1 MSPSILKKAKHTMK
15 NLPMDLKVHVVSH
28 THWDREW
35 RQPFE
40 FFQPYL
46 VKCFEHLFDIFKS
59 DPKYKSFLLDGQ
71 AVMLDDYLEVC
82 PERAKDVRRWLK
94 KGRIFA
100 GPWYSLID
108 NNLVAGESVIRN
120 LLYGIRT
127 AQASGAVMMEG
138 YLISS
143 FGHCAQM
150 PQIFAGLGIMSIIF
164 SRGISEWQTKSEL
177 IWESPDGTQALAF
190 HLPDRYTKSNW
201 FYLVHRP
208 GCVGRDAMDW
218 SYRWPADNPMHACDA
233 ASADHYWWRTQE
245 AFLRDRAL
253 WVRCVENLIEKAL
266 AVSSV
271 PILLAMDGVDHI
283 FPHRNVPDI
292 IRTANEH
299 FGREVLVHSNLPAY
313 IADVRA
319 YLKKKGVKL
328 EVKRGEMRRPIRVPG
343 FNQLLAGTISARMNM
358 KLLNHAAETSLIRLA
373 EPLCTLAWL
382 NGARYPKP
390 FIDRAWK
397 TLMVNH
403 AHDGICG
410 TSVDA
415 VHDAMADRY
424 VRARNIA
431 DFVAYEAL
439 KDIVLKIDT
448 SHLAE
453 REILLTVFNTTCFSR
468 SRVVRAVVDV
478 PYIWK
483 PAGLEICDM
492 KGRHV
497 PFVLKT
503 KQKEER
509 EILADH
515 EAQLGFL
522 CLRVEVD
529 FLTEDLPAFGYKSYI
544 VRPGIWQNPGA
555 PAKVGRFA
563 TARQSAT
570 AQIENEYL
578 RVKAESDG
586 SLTITD
592 KRTGRIYSGLNV
604 FSSSG
609 DVGDSTTFVPP
620 MGDFTAYST
629 GAAGAVEVAET
640 GPLYASLRVTRRMV
654 LPVHCE
660 PKAKNVELVE
670 TAQPFKAHRSSETV
684 EEVITST
691 ITLECGA
698 QRVEIKTVVDNV
710 ARDHRLRV
718 LFPSGAKGAKTWVAD
733 APFDVIERDISLPDT
748 HDWTELWP
756 ETQPISSWFA
766 VSDDKGGL
774 AILTKGIPEAACL
787 DDESR
792 TLALTLLRCTR
803 RSIGE
808 DYSLEGSQCPG
819 RHVFEYAIQ
828 PFEGNWK
835 SQGLTQGVADFMT
848 PLRAILSASQRK
860 GKLPDA
866 AEYLNLQVKPAKA
879 SGNIGISCVKKSE
892 EGNSMIIRLWN
903 PTLQKVLVRLELP
916 KPWRKAQAVLSNEV
930 CKANIPC
937 DKNGYFTLAPFKIA
951 TFRFLK
957 K

>member
-1 MSPSILKKAKHTMK
+1 MFYQGGCNMK
-15 NLPMDLKVHVVSH
+15 NLPMDLRVHVVSH

-46 VKCFEHLFDIFKS
+46 VKCLDQLFDIFKS

-71 AVMLDDYLEVC
+71 AVMLEDYLEVC
-82 PERAKDVRRWLK
+82 PERARDVRRWLR
-94 KGRIFA
+94 KGRLFA

-108 NNLVAGESVIRN
+108 NNLVAGESIIRN
-120 LLYGIRT
+120 LLYGTRT
-127 AQASGAVMMEG
+127 AQASGAAMTEG

-150 PQIFAGLGIMSIIF
+150 PQIFSGFGIASVIF

-177 IWESPDGTQALAF
+177 FWESPDGTRSLAF

-218 SYRWPADNPMHACDA
+218 SYRWHADGPVHACDA

-245 AFLRDRAL
+245 AFLRDKAL
-253 WVRCVENLIEKAL
+253 WVGCVENLIEKAL
-266 AVSSV
+266 AVSAV

-283 FPHRNVPDI
+283 FPHRDVPEI
-292 IRTANEH
+292 IRAANEH

-319 YLKKKGVKL
+319 YLKKTGVKL
-328 EVKRGEMRRPIRVPG
+328 EVKQGEMRRPIRVPG
-343 FNQLLAGTISARMNM
+343 FNQLLPGTISARMNM

-382 NGARYPKP
+382 NGAGYPKP

-415 VHDAMADRY
+415 VHDAMAERY
-424 VRARNIA
+424 VRARNLA

-439 KDIVLKIDT
+439 KEIVVKIDT
-448 SHLAE
+448 TRLAE
-453 REILLTVFNTTCFSR
+453 REILLTVFNTTGFSR
-468 SRVVRAVVDV
+468 SRVVRAVVDI

-492 KGRHV
+492 KGRPV
-497 PFVLKT
+497 PFVLKS
-503 KQKEER
+503 KQREER

-529 FLTEDLPAFGYKSYI
+529 FLAEDLPAYGYKSYI
-544 VRPGIWQNPGA
+544 VRPGAWLNPGT

-563 TARQSAT
+563 PARQT
-570 AQIENEYL
+570 APSQIENEYL

-604 FSSSG
+604 FASSG
-609 DVGDSTTFVPP
+609 DVGDSTTFAPP
-620 MGDFTAYST
+620 MGDSTAYST
-629 GAAGAVEVAET
+629 GAASAVEVAET
-640 GPLYASLRVTRRMV
+640 GPLSASLRVTRRMA
-654 LPVHCE
+654 LPAHCE
-660 PKAKNVELVE
+660 PKTKNIELVE
-670 TAQPFKAHRSSETV
+670 TAQPFKAHRSSVTV

-698 QRVEIKTVVDNV
+698 QRVEIKTAIDNV

-718 LFPSGAKGAKTWVAD
+718 LFPSGATGAKTWVAD
-733 APFDVIERDISLPDT
+733 APFDAVEREICLPDA
-748 HDWTELWP
+748 HDWTEPWS
-756 ETQPISSWFA
+756 ETQPVSSWFA
-766 VSDDKGGL
+766 ASDGKCGL
-774 AILTKGIPEAACL
+774 TVLTKGIPEAACL
-787 DDESR
+787 DDETR
-792 TLALTLLRCTR
+792 TLVLTLLRCTR

-808 DYSLEGSQCPG
+808 DYSLEGSQCLG

-828 PFEGNWK
+828 PFAGEWK
-835 SQGLTQGVADFMT
+835 SQGLTQSAADFIT

-860 GKLPDA
+860 GRLPDT
-866 AEYLNLQVKPAKA
+866 AEYLMLDVRPKSAA
-879 SGNIGISCVKKSE
+879 ANIRLSCIKKSE
-892 EGNSMIIRLWN
+892 EGEAVIIRLWN
-903 PTLQKVLVRLELP
+903 PASQKAFVKLHLAGKTREPRPVQSDEIKNAP
-916 KPWRKAQAVLSNEV
+916 
-930 CKANIPC
+930 IPR
-937 DKNGYFTLAPFKIA
+937 DGKGYFVLGPYKIA
-951 TFRFLK
+951 TFKFARK
-957 K
+957 